1 VKYGSAREY
10 DRAKRSAA
18 IRHATKHHE
27 FGEIDANDPDI
38 DDATRDRVA
47 KAHFEYKAQIEGM
60 NAAET
65 KARKEAEARA
75 TAHTLRANKVCML
88 MEWRSLGCEIPER
101 WREKTPTTIGGKPV
115 YLPTMSPSFLFSMG
129 WRIGQDEQGNK
140 VLYLPPPKPQRKTR
154 EEWEREWAAAQED
167 ELKAT
172 LK

>member
-1 VKYGSAREY
+1 VKYGSAHEY

-38 DDATRDRVA
+38 DDGTRDRVA
-47 KAHFEYKAQIEGM
+47 KAHFDYKAQIEGM

-75 TAHTLRANKVCML
+75 TAHTLRANKVCMA
-88 MEWRSLGCEIPER
+88 MEWRSAGIAVPDR
-101 WREKTPTTIGGKPV
+101 WKDAEGMPT
-115 YLPTMSPSFLFSMG
+115 LSLSFLLHMG
-129 WRIGQDEQGNK
+129 WKFGVDERGDK

-154 EEWEREWAAAQED
+154 EEWEREWAQAQED